1 MTALLANVTNT
12 DLPTSKQSC
21 IERTNKMIRQ
31 QAEKI
36 VLSPRGVNQ
45 VPPEQQYTLR
55 ELDVPEY
62 NIKPTFM
69 NLLNNRRYVIEQG
82 FERPHNFPEC
92 KLPYAVHK
100 AFALQVFT
108 TSCCKETK
116 FFHHVIWQHRALH
129 LVLCQFIVGQIIY
142 L

>member
-1 MTALLANVTNT
+1 MASKRTRGMTALFANVTNT
-12 DLPTSKQSC
+12 NLPISKLFC

-62 NIKPTFM
+62 NSKPTFK
-69 NLLNNRRYVIEQG
+69 NLLDNRHYVIEQG
-82 FERPHNFPEC
+82 LERLRDFTEC
-92 KLPYAVHK
+92 KLPYAV
-100 AFALQVFT
+100 T
-108 TSCCKETK
+108 
-116 FFHHVIWQHRALH
+116 
-129 LVLCQFIVGQIIY
+129 
-142 L
+142 